1 MKNIDAPLL
10 KKMFISASN
19 NLYNHYPEIDALNVF
34 PVPDG
39 DTGMN
44 MNLTLASGAKEIQN
58 REDQDVYALAKSF
71 SRGLL
76 MGARG
81 NSGVITSQIFRGFAE
96 GLKDQKIID
105 KNALINAFITSK
117 EYAYK
122 AVIKPVE
129 GTILTVCRESCE
141 YVADKIDQINSIEDA
156 FELLLKE
163 AKKSLKH
170 TPDLLPV
177 LKEVGVVDSGG
188 TGLLTIY
195 EGMYA
200 ALKGNPIEKK
210 QYAQAGQ
217 TSKTN
222 EVGYCTEIALDISQT
237 NENKKTF
244 NENKFINTLKMHGT
258 NLVYY
263 KDENLIKIHLHTF
276 TPGWLLNYTQQFGE
290 FQQVK
295 IENMAQSHNEY
306 TLFADLK
313 EKLNLNSETK
323 ESQIFSSNTKDEAKE
338 TPLKEYGMIATCSG
352 DGVAAMFKEIGVDII
367 VSGGQTMNPS
377 TEDFVSAIRKVRA
390 KHVFIFPN
398 NSNIIMAA
406 TQACDVCKKEV
417 KAKVIASTTV
427 PQGLVAS
434 MMLNPDADYSE
445 NAREMKKALKNVKS
459 ASITYATKDTQIGN
473 IKVIKDQF
481 IALID
486 KKIICCVEDKY
497 DALYRTLDKLIN
509 DSSSIVTVF
518 TGEDISEEET
528 EKLSEELN
536 TKYDMI
542 EVDVK
547 KGNQPVYSFIIGV
560 E

>member
-1 MKNIDAPLL
+1 
-10 KKMFISASN
+10 
-19 NLYNHYPEIDALNVF
+19 
-34 PVPDG
+34 
-39 DTGMN
+39 
-44 MNLTLASGAKEIQN
+44 
-58 REDQDVYALAKSF
+58 
-71 SRGLL
+71 

-295 IENMAQSHNEY
+295 IENMAQSHHEY

-497 DALYRTLDKLIN
+497 DALYKTLDKLIN

>member
-295 IENMAQSHNEY
+295 IENMAQSHHEY

-497 DALYRTLDKLIN
+497 DALYKTLDKLIN

>member
-105 KNALINAFITSK
+105 KHTLINAFITSK

-210 QYAQAGQ
+210 QYAQASQ
-217 TSKTN
+217 AAKTN

-295 IENMAQSHNEY
+295 IENMAQLHNEY

-323 ESQIFSSNTKDEAKE
+323 ESQIFSSNSKDEAKE
-338 TPLKEYGMIATCSG
+338 APLKEYGMIATCSG

-398 NSNIIMAA
+398 NSNIVMAA

>member
-217 TSKTN
+217 ASKTN

-295 IENMAQSHNEY
+295 IENMAQSHHEY

-323 ESQIFSSNTKDEAKE
+323 KSQIFSSNTKDEAKE
-338 TPLKEYGMIATCSG
+338 APLKEYGMIATCSG

-398 NSNIIMAA
+398 NSNIVMAA

>member
-263 KDENLIKIHLHTF
+263 KDESLIKIHLHTF

-295 IENMAQSHNEY
+295 IENMAQSHHEY

-398 NSNIIMAA
+398 NSNIVMAA

-497 DALYRTLDKLIN
+497 DALYKTLDKLIN

>member
-105 KNALINAFITSK
+105 KHTLINAFITSK

-141 YVADKIDQINSIEDA
+141 YVADKIYQINSIEDA

-210 QYAQAGQ
+210 QYAQASQ
-217 TSKTN
+217 AAKTN

-295 IENMAQSHNEY
+295 IENMAQLHNEY

-323 ESQIFSSNTKDEAKE
+323 ESQIFSSNSKDEAKE
-338 TPLKEYGMIATCSG
+338 APLKEYGMIATCSG

-398 NSNIIMAA
+398 NSNIVMAA

>member
-295 IENMAQSHNEY
+295 IENMAQSHHEY

-497 DALYRTLDKLIN
+497 DALYKTLDKLIN

-547 KGNQPVYSFIIGV
+547 KGNQPVYLFIIGV

>member
-263 KDENLIKIHLHTF
+263 KDESLIKIHLHTF

-295 IENMAQSHNEY
+295 IENMAQSHHEY

-338 TPLKEYGMIATCSG
+338 APLKEYGMIATCSG

-398 NSNIIMAA
+398 NSNIVMAA

>member
-210 QYAQAGQ
+210 QFAQAGQ

-295 IENMAQSHNEY
+295 IENMAQSHHEY

-338 TPLKEYGMIATCSG
+338 APLKEYGMIATCSG

-398 NSNIIMAA
+398 NSNIVMAA
-406 TQACDVCKKEV
+406 TQACDVCKNEV

>member
-58 REDQDVYALAKSF
+58 REDQDVYSLAKSF

-96 GLKDQKIID
+96 GLKDKKTID
-105 KNALINAFITSK
+105 KNDLVNAFLTSK
-117 EYAYK
+117 EFAYK

-141 YVADKIDQINSIEDA
+141 YVAENLDHISSIEDV

-163 AKKSLKH
+163 AKRSLKH

-200 ALKGNPIEKK
+200 AIKGTPIEKK
-210 QYAQAGQ
+210 QFTQATQGA
-217 TSKTN
+217 KTN
-222 EVGYCTEIALDISQT
+222 EVGYCTELILEVSEN
-237 NENKKTF
+237 NENKKVF

-258 NLVYY
+258 SLVYV
-263 KDENLIKIHLHTF
+263 KEEDIVKIHLHTF
-276 TPGWLLNYTQQFGE
+276 APGWLLNYTQQFGE
-290 FQQVK
+290 FKQIK
-295 IENMAQSHNEY
+295 IENMALGHNEFS
-306 TLFADLK
+306 LFK
-313 EKLNLNSETK
+313 EEKDKLNLNAETK
-323 ESQIFSSNTKDEAKE
+323 ESQVFNKINKEEVAEA
-338 TPLKEYGMIATCSG
+338 PLKEYGMIATCSG
-352 DGVAAMFKEIGVDII
+352 DGIADMFKEIGVDII

-377 TEDFVSAIRKVRA
+377 TEDFVSAIRKIRA
-390 KHVFIFPN
+390 KHIFILPN
-398 NSNIIMAA
+398 NSNIVMAA
-406 TQACDVCKKEV
+406 TQACEVCKKEV
-417 KAKVIASTTV
+417 KAKVIPSTTV

-434 MMLNPDADYSE
+434 MTLNYDADYSN
-445 NAREMKKALKNVKS
+445 NAREMKKALRNVKS
-459 ASITYATKDTQIGN
+459 ASVTYATKDTQIGN
-473 IKVIKDQF
+473 VKVYKDQF
-481 IALID
+481 IALVD
-486 KKIICCVEDKY
+486 KKILCCVENKF
-497 DALYRTLDKLIN
+497 DALYKTLEKLVN
-509 DSSSIVTVF
+509 DSSSIVTIF
-518 TGEDISEEET
+518 TGEDVSDEET

-536 TKYDMI
+536 NKYDMI

-547 KGNQPVYSFIIGV
+547 KGNQPVYSFIVGV